1 VNSNHTLTAIKDHLA
16 EVRDSLGAAHPSI
29 PASEIIDRAR
39 RRRVRRRLIP
49 GLAVT
54 LALAAG
60 AAVAVTALGAPGAA
74 SNGRTGTIRTAAF
87 VLTRNANGTDTLTL
101 SKSQV
106 LDPAALQ
113 QALARDGVR
122 ALIKINADCT
132 SKPAP
137 PPPTS
142 IGVVSFELPDGTPLP
157 VPTTHEPGTRLPA
170 DVVIVF
176 KPSAIPAGTEMFVG
190 YRTFGTLAVPVRVRA
205 YQLIY
210 TSSYTCSNRF
220 PAGGPEGS

>member
-16 EVRDSLGAAHPSI
+16 EVRDSLGVAHPSI

-49 GLAVT
+49 GLAGT

-60 AAVAVTALGAPGAA
+60 AAVAVTSLGAPGAA

-132 SKPAP
+132 SNPAP

-205 YQLIY
+205 YQLVY
-210 TSSYTCSNRF
+210 TSSYSCSNRF